1 MKRLASAICIAAL
14 SLAFTAQG
22 QAPVKVKELNVS
34 KRFNWGIRLG
44 VNAPLVDIRHITLD
58 GNRIDES
65 DSESSLG
72 LTGSFIGRY
81 NIKRHYIQLEVG
93 MHQSHTRLYTPEYG
107 LNKITTSTYA
117 IDVPVLY
124 GYNITK
130 HGPFLMNLFAG
141 PRVSY
146 IFNETSRINTSNSTR
161 NLVYDGTPDNFSFYA
176 VGGLSTTIGHLYI
189 DFRYAYCIQ
198 NSKDQSFRVNLDDTQ
213 VGQVKL
219 SRRVNE
225 LSISIGYLW

>member
-1 MKRLASAICIAAL
+1 MKRLASVICIAL

-22 QAPVKVKELNVS
+22 QTQVKVKELNVS
-34 KRFNWGIRLG
+34 KRFNWGVRLG
-44 VNAPLVDIRHITLD
+44 MNAPLVDIRHMTLD

-72 LTGSFIGRY
+72 LTCSFIGRY

-107 LNKITTSTYA
+107 LNKINTSAYA
-117 IDVPVLY
+117 VDVPVLY

-146 IFNETSRINTSNSTR
+146 ICNETSRINTNNSTR
-161 NLVYDGTPDNFSFYA
+161 NLVYDGKPDNFSFYA
-176 VGGLSTTIGHLYI
+176 IAGLSTTIGHLYI
-189 DFRYAYCIQ
+189 DFRYAYCIE

-219 SRRVNE
+219 SRMVNE

>member
-1 MKRLASAICIAAL
+1 MKRLVPAICIVLSFAL
-14 SLAFTAQG
+14 ATQAQ
-22 QAPVKVKELNVS
+22 VKELNVS

-44 VNAPLVDIRHITLD
+44 VNAPLVDIRHMSLD
-58 GNRIDES
+58 GTPVDES

-93 MHQSHTRLYTPEYG
+93 MHQSHTRLYNPDYG
-107 LNKITTSTYA
+107 LDKINTSAYA
-117 IDVPVLY
+117 VDVPVLY

-146 IFNETSRINTSNSTR
+146 ICNETSRINTSGNVSR
-161 NLVYDGTPDNFSFYA
+161 NLVYNDKPNSFSFYA

-189 DFRYAYCIQ
+189 DFRYAYCIR
-198 NSKDQSFRVNLDDTQ
+198 NSKDQSFNIGLDNTT
-213 VGQVKL
+213 GQVKL
-219 SRRVNE
+219 SRAINE

>member
-1 MKRLASAICIAAL
+1 MKRLATVICLAL
-14 SLAFTAQG
+14 SLTLAAEAQI
-22 QAPVKVKELNVS
+22 KVKELNVN
-34 KRFNWGIRLG
+34 KRFNWGIRVG
-44 VNAPLVDIRHITLD
+44 VNAPLVDIRHMTLD
-58 GNRIDES
+58 GNKIDES

-72 LTGSFIGRY
+72 LSGSFIGRY
-81 NIKRHYIQLEVG
+81 NIKRHYIQIEVG
-93 MHQSHTRLYTPEYG
+93 MHQSHTRLYNPDYG
-107 LNKITTSTYA
+107 LNKINTSSYA
-117 IDVPVLY
+117 VDVPVLY

-146 IFNETSRINTSNSTR
+146 ICNETSRINTSSTTSR
-161 NLVYDGTPDNFSFYA
+161 NLVYDDKPNSFSFYA

-189 DFRYAYCIQ
+189 DFRYAYCIK
-198 NSKDQSFRVNLDDTQ
+198 NSKDQSFRLGNDDTQ

-219 SRRVNE
+219 SRAVNE

>member
-1 MKRLASAICIAAL
+1 MKRLVPAICIALSFAL
-14 SLAFTAQG
+14 ATQAQ
-22 QAPVKVKELNVS
+22 VKELNVS

-44 VNAPLVDIRHITLD
+44 VNAPLVDIRHMSLD
-58 GNRIDES
+58 GTPVDES

-93 MHQSHTRLYTPEYG
+93 MHQSHTRLYNPDYG
-107 LNKITTSTYA
+107 LSKINTSAYA
-117 IDVPVLY
+117 VDVPVLY

-146 IFNETSRINTSNSTR
+146 ICNETSRINTSGNVSR
-161 NLVYDGTPDNFSFYA
+161 NLVYNDKPNSFSFYA

-189 DFRYAYCIQ
+189 DFRYAYCIR
-198 NSKDQSFRVNLDDTQ
+198 NSKDQSFNIGLDNTT
-213 VGQVKL
+213 GQVKL
-219 SRRVNE
+219 SRAINE

>member
-1 MKRLASAICIAAL
+1 MKRLATAICIAL
-14 SLAFTAQG
+14 SLTFAAQA
-22 QAPVKVKELNVS
+22 QVKELNVS
-34 KRFNWGIRLG
+34 KRFNWGVRLG
-44 VNAPLVDIRHITLD
+44 VNAPLVDIRHMSLD
-58 GNRIDES
+58 GTQIDES

-81 NIKRHYIQLEVG
+81 NFKRHYIQLEVG
-93 MHQSHTRLYTPEYG
+93 MHQSHTRLYNPDYG
-107 LNKITTSTYA
+107 LSKINTSAYA

-146 IFNETSRINTSNSTR
+146 ICNETSQIDVNGTTSR
-161 NLVYDGTPDNFSFYA
+161 NLVYDDKPNSFSFYA

-189 DFRYAYCIQ
+189 DFRYAYCIG
-198 NSKDQSFRVNLDDTQ
+198 NSKDQSFKIDLDDSQ

-219 SRRVNE
+219 SRAVNE

>member
-1 MKRLASAICIAAL
+1 MKRLVPAICIALSFAL
-14 SLAFTAQG
+14 ATQAQ
-22 QAPVKVKELNVS
+22 VKELNVS

-44 VNAPLVDIRHITLD
+44 VNAPLVDIRHMSLD
-58 GNRIDES
+58 GTPVDES

-93 MHQSHTRLYTPEYG
+93 MHQSHTRLYNPDHG
-107 LNKITTSTYA
+107 LDKINTSAYA
-117 IDVPVLY
+117 VDVPVLY

-146 IFNETSRINTSNSTR
+146 ICNETSRINTSGNVSR
-161 NLVYDGTPDNFSFYA
+161 NLVYNDKPNSFSFYA

-189 DFRYAYCIQ
+189 DFRYAYCIR
-198 NSKDQSFRVNLDDTQ
+198 NSKDQSFNIGLDSTT
-213 VGQVKL
+213 GQVKL
-219 SRRVNE
+219 SRTINE

>member
-1 MKRLASAICIAAL
+1 MKRFATVICVML
-14 SLAFTAQG
+14 SLVLATQAQ
-22 QAPVKVKELNVS
+22 VKELNVS

-44 VNAPLVDIRHITLD
+44 VNAPLVDIRHLTLD
-58 GNRIDES
+58 GNKIDES

-81 NIKRHYIQLEVG
+81 NFKKNYIQLEVG
-93 MHQSHTRLYTPEYG
+93 MHQSHTRLYNPDYG
-107 LNKITTSTYA
+107 LNKISSSSYA
-117 IDVPVLY
+117 IDVPILY

-130 HGPFLMNLFAG
+130 HGPFLMNLFVG

-146 IFNETSRINTSNSTR
+146 ICNETSSISNNTSTSSR
-161 NLVYDGTPDNFSFYA
+161 NLLYDEKPNSFSFYA

-189 DFRYAYCIQ
+189 DFRYAYCIK
-198 NSKDQSFRVNLDDTQ
+198 NSKDQSFKIDLDSTQ
-213 VGQVKL
+213 PGQVKL
-219 SRRVNE
+219 SRAVNE

>member
-1 MKRLASAICIAAL
+1 MKRLVPAICIALSFAL
-14 SLAFTAQG
+14 ATQAQ
-22 QAPVKVKELNVS
+22 VKELNVS

-44 VNAPLVDIRHITLD
+44 VNAPLVDIRHMSLD
-58 GNRIDES
+58 GTPVDES

-93 MHQSHTRLYTPEYG
+93 MHQSHTRLYNPDYG
-107 LNKITTSTYA
+107 LDKINTSAYA
-117 IDVPVLY
+117 VDVPVLY

-146 IFNETSRINTSNSTR
+146 ICNETSRINTSGNVSR
-161 NLVYDGTPDNFSFYA
+161 NLVYNDKPNSFSFYA

-189 DFRYAYCIQ
+189 DFRYAYCIR
-198 NSKDQSFRVNLDDTQ
+198 NSKDQSFNIGLDSTT
-213 VGQVKL
+213 GQVKL
-219 SRRVNE
+219 SRAINE

>member
-1 MKRLASAICIAAL
+1 MKRLVPAICIALSFAL
-14 SLAFTAQG
+14 ATQAQ
-22 QAPVKVKELNVS
+22 VKELNVS

-44 VNAPLVDIRHITLD
+44 VNAPLVDIRHMSLD
-58 GNRIDES
+58 GTPVDES

-93 MHQSHTRLYTPEYG
+93 MHQSHTRLYNPDYG
-107 LNKITTSTYA
+107 LDKINTSAYA
-117 IDVPVLY
+117 VDVPVLY

-146 IFNETSRINTSNSTR
+146 ICNETSRINTSGNTSR
-161 NLVYDGTPDNFSFYA
+161 NLVYTDKPNSFSFYA

-189 DFRYAYCIQ
+189 DFRYAYCIR
-198 NSKDQSFRVNLDDTQ
+198 NSKDQSFNIGLDSTT
-213 VGQVKL
+213 GQVKL
-219 SRRVNE
+219 SRNINE

>member
-1 MKRLASAICIAAL
+1 MKRLVPAICIALSFAL
-14 SLAFTAQG
+14 ATQAQ
-22 QAPVKVKELNVS
+22 VKELNVS

-44 VNAPLVDIRHITLD
+44 VNAPLVDIRHMSLD
-58 GNRIDES
+58 GTPVDES

-93 MHQSHTRLYTPEYG
+93 MHQSHTRLYNPDHG
-107 LNKITTSTYA
+107 LDKINTSAYA
-117 IDVPVLY
+117 VDVPVLY

-146 IFNETSRINTSNSTR
+146 ICNETSRINTSGNVSR
-161 NLVYDGTPDNFSFYA
+161 NLVYNDKPNSFSFYA

-189 DFRYAYCIQ
+189 DFRYAYCIR
-198 NSKDQSFRVNLDDTQ
+198 NSKDQSFNIGLDSTT
-213 VGQVKL
+213 GQVKL
-219 SRRVNE
+219 SRAINE

>member
-1 MKRLASAICIAAL
+1 MKRLVPAICIALSFAL
-14 SLAFTAQG
+14 ATQAQ
-22 QAPVKVKELNVS
+22 VKELNVS

-44 VNAPLVDIRHITLD
+44 VNAPLVDIRHMSLD
-58 GNRIDES
+58 GTPVDES

-93 MHQSHTRLYTPEYG
+93 MHQSHTRLYNPDYG
-107 LNKITTSTYA
+107 LDKINTSAYA
-117 IDVPVLY
+117 VDVPVLY

-146 IFNETSRINTSNSTR
+146 ICNETSRINTSGNVSR
-161 NLVYDGTPDNFSFYA
+161 NLVYNDKPNSFSFYA

-189 DFRYAYCIQ
+189 DFRYAYCIR
-198 NSKDQSFRVNLDDTQ
+198 NSKDQSFNIGLDNTT
-213 VGQVKL
+213 GQVKL
-219 SRRVNE
+219 SRAINE

>member
-1 MKRLASAICIAAL
+1 MKRLVPAICIVLSFAL
-14 SLAFTAQG
+14 ATQAQ
-22 QAPVKVKELNVS
+22 VKELNVS

-44 VNAPLVDIRHITLD
+44 VNAPLVDIRHMSLD
-58 GNRIDES
+58 GTPVDES

-93 MHQSHTRLYTPEYG
+93 MHQSHTRLYNPDYG
-107 LNKITTSTYA
+107 LDKINTSAYA
-117 IDVPVLY
+117 VDVPVLY

-146 IFNETSRINTSNSTR
+146 ICNETSRINTSGNVSR
-161 NLVYDGTPDNFSFYA
+161 NLVYNDKPNSFSFYA

-189 DFRYAYCIQ
+189 DFRYAYCIR
-198 NSKDQSFRVNLDDTQ
+198 NSKDQSFNIGLDSTT
-213 VGQVKL
+213 GQVKL
-219 SRRVNE
+219 SRAINE

>member
-1 MKRLASAICIAAL
+1 MKRLATVICLAL
-14 SLAFTAQG
+14 SLTLAAEAQI
-22 QAPVKVKELNVS
+22 KVKELNVN
-34 KRFNWGIRLG
+34 KRFNWGIRVG
-44 VNAPLVDIRHITLD
+44 VNAPLVDIRHMTLD
-58 GNRIDES
+58 GNKIDES

-72 LTGSFIGRY
+72 LSGSFIGRY

-93 MHQSHTRLYTPEYG
+93 MHQSHTRLYNPDYG
-107 LNKITTSTYA
+107 LNKINTSSYA
-117 IDVPVLY
+117 VDVPVLY

-146 IFNETSRINTSNSTR
+146 ICNETSRINTSSTTSR
-161 NLVYDGTPDNFSFYA
+161 NLVYDDKPNSFSFYA

-189 DFRYAYCIQ
+189 DFRYAYCIK
-198 NSKDQSFRVNLDDTQ
+198 NSKDQSFRLGNDDTQ

-219 SRRVNE
+219 SRAVNE

>member
-1 MKRLASAICIAAL
+1 MKRLATAICIAL
-14 SLAFTAQG
+14 SLTFAAEAQ
-22 QAPVKVKELNVS
+22 VKVKELNVS

-44 VNAPLVDIRHITLD
+44 VNAPLVDIRHMTLD
-58 GNRIDES
+58 GNKIDES

-72 LTGSFIGRY
+72 LSGSFIGRY

-93 MHQSHTRLYTPEYG
+93 MHQSHTRIYSPDFG
-107 LNKITTSTYA
+107 LNKINTSSYA
-117 IDVPVLY
+117 VDVPVLY

-146 IFNETSRINTSNSTR
+146 ICNETSRINTSSTTSH
-161 NLVYDGTPDNFSFYA
+161 NLVYDDTPNSFSFYA

-189 DFRYAYCIQ
+189 DFRYAYCIG
-198 NSKDQSFRVNLDDTQ
+198 NSKDQSFRLGPDDSQ

-219 SRRVNE
+219 SRAINE